1 MASIRLTGTQL
12 SLDDVQYRP
21 DAHGFMQPV
30 EKMPHRAISMPVIAA
45 LTLAVV
51 AKKAQAWTPPTV
63 LPRHHINESWR
74 ERRRTPRR
82 KRR

>member
-1 MASIRLTGTQL
+1 MVSIRLTGTQL

-30 EKMPHRAISMPVIAA
+30 EKGPHRAISMPVIAVLPLAAVA
-45 LTLAVV
+45 L
-51 AKKAQAWTPPTV
+51 KAQAWTPQPV
-63 LPRHHINESWR
+63 LPRHHINEPWR